1 MDNKLRNLLLNN
13 YEKSLPSKRDTEEFI
28 SNFHQYR
35 AKKKAQEKTHYALI
49 FACLLILSMIGY
61 FMSASNKLEYGLSGA
76 LIGILLSII
85 LWITWGSRN
94 SY

>member
-35 AKKKAQEKTHYALI
+35 SKKKAQEKTHYALI
-49 FACLLILSMIGY
+49 FACVLILSMIG
-61 FMSASNKLEYGLSGA
+61 
-76 LIGILLSII
+76 SIVAKQTKNNLDI
-85 LWITWGSRN
+85 QTAGGTEKCNTQVIEK
-94 SY
+94 